1 MLACLHFTLLQDIG
15 QAILES
21 YSRVLESLAYN
32 IVSWIDDVLIA
43 DGNARKGH
51 NIRMQKQEFSKL
63 SPQQYWTWWTNIEN
77 EFILL

>member
-63 SPQQYWTWWTNIEN
+63 SPQQY
-77 EFILL
+77 